1 MGAGRA
7 SAIVRRGMPQMVGR
21 DRPRALPPV
30 HSLHDQPRMDEDGEQ
45 PEPPEP
51 SQELPQ
57 PPPQDPG
64 QQPPPGLGGAQ
75 SARPATP
82 REGNTTAGWLVLA
95 GGLLV
100 IVGVFLPW
108 ITATGPKGTFSASG
122 KDANEWAFLILGGFA
137 TVRGLSMAKPGL
149 FRFQLGTPLIGGVI
163 LAVLVALR
171 WNDLQKAI
179 KEFRP
184 LPGVTASLGIGF
196 WAVIAGTVL
205 VLIGGVLAIHR
216 RRM

>member
-1 MGAGRA
+1 
-7 SAIVRRGMPQMVGR
+7 MVGP
-21 DRPRALPPV
+21 DRCPALAPV
-30 HSLHDQPRMDEDGEQ
+30 PGVHDHRRMDEEGQQ
-45 PEPPEP
+45 PEPE
-51 SQELPQ
+51 QQLPQ

-75 SARPATP
+75 SARPVTP
-82 REGNTTAGWLVLA
+82 REGNANAGWLVFT
-95 GGLLV
+95 GGVLV

-108 ITATGPKGTFSASG
+108 VTASGPNGTFSASG

-137 TVRGLSMAKPGL
+137 AVRGLSMAKPGL

-171 WNDLQKAI
+171 WSDLQKALTDL
-179 KEFRP
+179 RS
-184 LPGVTASLGIGF
+184 LPGVTASLGIGL
-196 WAVIAGTVL
+196 WAVVAGTVL
-205 VLIGGVLAIHR
+205 VLLGGVLAMQR

>member
-1 MGAGRA
+1 
-7 SAIVRRGMPQMVGR
+7 MVGR
-21 DRPRALPPV
+21 HRPRALAPV
-30 HSLHDQPRMDEDGEQ
+30 RGVHDHRRMDEKGQ
-45 PEPPEP
+45 QPEP
-51 SQELPQ
+51 SQQLPQ

-75 SARPATP
+75 SARPVPP
-82 REGNTTAGWLVLA
+82 REGNANAGWLVLA
-95 GGLLV
+95 GGILV

-108 ITATGPKGTFSASG
+108 ITASGPKGTFSASG

-171 WNDLQKAI
+171 WNDLQKVLDDV
-179 KEFRP
+179 RP
-184 LPGVTASLGIGF
+184 LPGFTASLGIGF

-205 VLIGGVLAIHR
+205 VLLGGVLAMQR

>member
-1 MGAGRA
+1 
-7 SAIVRRGMPQMVGR
+7 MVGR
-21 DRPRALPPV
+21 HRPRALAPV
-30 HSLHDQPRMDEDGEQ
+30 RGVHDHRRMDEEGQ
-45 PEPPEP
+45 QPEP
-51 SQELPQ
+51 SQQLPQ

-75 SARPATP
+75 SARPVPP
-82 REGNTTAGWLVLA
+82 REGNANAGWLVLA
-95 GGLLV
+95 GGILV

-108 ITATGPKGTFSASG
+108 ITASGPKGTFSASG

-171 WNDLQKAI
+171 WNDLQKVL
-179 KEFRP
+179 EGVRP
-184 LPGVTASLGIGF
+184 LPGFTASLGIGF

-205 VLIGGVLAIHR
+205 VLLGGVLAMQR

>member
-1 MGAGRA
+1 
-7 SAIVRRGMPQMVGR
+7 MVGR
-21 DRPRALPPV
+21 DRPRALAPV
-30 HSLHDQPRMDEDGEQ
+30 RGVHDHRRMDEEGQQ
-45 PEPPEP
+45 PET
-51 SQELPQ
+51 SQQLPQ

-64 QQPPPGLGGAQ
+64 LQPPPGLGGAQ
-75 SARPATP
+75 SARPVTP
-82 REGNTTAGWLVLA
+82 REGNTNAGWFVLS
-95 GGLLV
+95 GGVLV

-108 ITATGPKGTFSASG
+108 ITATGSNGTFSASG

-163 LAVLVALR
+163 LAVLIALR
-171 WNDLQKAI
+171 WNELQKAL
-179 KEFRP
+179 EDLRT

-196 WAVIAGTVL
+196 WAVIAGTIL
-205 VLIGGVLAIHR
+205 VLIGGVMAMQR

>member
-1 MGAGRA
+1 
-7 SAIVRRGMPQMVGR
+7 MVGR
-21 DRPRALPPV
+21 HRPRALAPV
-30 HSLHDQPRMDEDGEQ
+30 RGVHDHRRMDEEGQ
-45 PEPPEP
+45 QPEP
-51 SQELPQ
+51 SQQLPQ

-75 SARPATP
+75 SARPVPP
-82 REGNTTAGWLVLA
+82 REGNANAGWLVLA
-95 GGLLV
+95 GGILV

-108 ITATGPKGTFSASG
+108 ITASGPKGTFSASG

-171 WNDLQKAI
+171 WNDLQKVLDDV
-179 KEFRP
+179 RP
-184 LPGVTASLGIGF
+184 LPGFTASLGIGF

-205 VLIGGVLAIHR
+205 VLLGGVLAMQR

>member
-1 MGAGRA
+1 
-7 SAIVRRGMPQMVGR
+7 MPQMVGR
-21 DRPRALPPV
+21 DRPRALAPV
-30 HSLHDQPRMDEDGEQ
+30 NGVHDHRRMDEEGQ
-45 PEPPEP
+45 PPDPA
-51 SQELPQ
+51 QQLPQ
-57 PPPQDPG
+57 PPQGPA

-75 SARPATP
+75 SARPASP
-82 REGNTTAGWLVLA
+82 REGNANAGWLVLA
-95 GGLLV
+95 GGILV

-108 ITATGPKGTFSASG
+108 ITASGPKGTFSASG

-171 WNDLQKAI
+171 WNDLQKTL
-179 KEFRP
+179 EDVRT
-184 LPGVTASLGIGF
+184 LPGFTASLGIGF

-205 VLIGGVLAIHR
+205 VLVGGVLAMQR

>member
-1 MGAGRA
+1 
-7 SAIVRRGMPQMVGR
+7 MVGR
-21 DRPRALPPV
+21 PRPRALAPV
-30 HSLHDQPRMDEDGEQ
+30 RGVHDHRRMDEEGQ
-45 PEPPEP
+45 QPEP
-51 SQELPQ
+51 SQQLPQ

-75 SARPATP
+75 SARPVPP
-82 REGNTTAGWLVLA
+82 REGNANAGWLVLA
-95 GGLLV
+95 GGILV

-108 ITATGPKGTFSASG
+108 ITASGPKGTFSASG

-171 WNDLQKAI
+171 WNDLQKVLD
-179 KEFRP
+179 EVRSVP
-184 LPGVTASLGIGF
+184 WVTASLGIGF

-205 VLIGGVLAIHR
+205 VLLGGVLAMQR

>member
-1 MGAGRA
+1 
-7 SAIVRRGMPQMVGR
+7 MVGR
-21 DRPRALPPV
+21 HRPRALAPV
-30 HSLHDQPRMDEDGEQ
+30 RGVHDHRRMDEEGQ
-45 PEPPEP
+45 QPEP
-51 SQELPQ
+51 SQQLPQ

-75 SARPATP
+75 SARPLPP
-82 REGNTTAGWLVLA
+82 REGNANAGWLVLA
-95 GGLLV
+95 GGILV

-108 ITATGPKGTFSASG
+108 ITASGPKGTFSASG

-171 WNDLQKAI
+171 WNDLQKVLD
-179 KEFRP
+179 EVRSV
-184 LPGVTASLGIGF
+184 PGVTASLGIGF

-205 VLIGGVLAIHR
+205 VLLGGVLAMQR

>member
-1 MGAGRA
+1 
-7 SAIVRRGMPQMVGR
+7 MVGR
-21 DRPRALPPV
+21 HRPRALAPV
-30 HSLHDQPRMDEDGEQ
+30 RGVHDHRRMDEEGQ
-45 PEPPEP
+45 QPEP
-51 SQELPQ
+51 SQQLPQ

-75 SARPATP
+75 SARPVPP
-82 REGNTTAGWLVLA
+82 REGNANAGWLVLA
-95 GGLLV
+95 GGILV

-108 ITATGPKGTFSASG
+108 ITASGPKGTFSASG

-171 WNDLQKAI
+171 WNDLQKVL
-179 KEFRP
+179 EEVRSV
-184 LPGVTASLGIGF
+184 PGVTASLGVGF
-196 WAVIAGTVL
+196 WVVIAGTVL
-205 VLIGGVLAIHR
+205 VLLGGVLAMQR

>member
-1 MGAGRA
+1 
-7 SAIVRRGMPQMVGR
+7 MVGR
-21 DRPRALPPV
+21 HRPRALAPV
-30 HSLHDQPRMDEDGEQ
+30 RGVHDHRRMDEEGQ
-45 PEPPEP
+45 QPEP
-51 SQELPQ
+51 SQQLPQ

-75 SARPATP
+75 SARPVPP
-82 REGNTTAGWLVLA
+82 REGNANAGWLVLA
-95 GGLLV
+95 GGILV

-108 ITATGPKGTFSASG
+108 ITASGPKGTFSASG

-171 WNDLQKAI
+171 WNDLQKVLD
-179 KEFRP
+179 EVRSV
-184 LPGVTASLGIGF
+184 PGVTASLGVGF
-196 WAVIAGTVL
+196 WTVIAGTVL
-205 VLIGGVLAIHR
+205 VLLGGVLAMQR

>member
-1 MGAGRA
+1 
-7 SAIVRRGMPQMVGR
+7 MVGR
-21 DRPRALPPV
+21 HRPRALAPV
-30 HSLHDQPRMDEDGEQ
+30 RGVHDHRRMDEEGQ
-45 PEPPEP
+45 QPEP
-51 SQELPQ
+51 SQQLPQ

-75 SARPATP
+75 SARPLPP
-82 REGNTTAGWLVLA
+82 REGNANAGWLVLA
-95 GGLLV
+95 GGILV

-108 ITATGPKGTFSASG
+108 ITASGPKGTFSASG

-171 WNDLQKAI
+171 WNDLQKVLD
-179 KEFRP
+179 EVRSV
-184 LPGVTASLGIGF
+184 PGVTASLGVGF

-205 VLIGGVLAIHR
+205 VLLGGVLAMQR

>member
-1 MGAGRA
+1 
-7 SAIVRRGMPQMVGR
+7 MVGP
-21 DRPRALPPV
+21 DRPRALAPV
-30 HSLHDQPRMDEDGEQ
+30 NGVHDHRRMDEEGQ
-45 PEPPEP
+45 QPEP
-51 SQELPQ
+51 SQQLPQ

-75 SARPATP
+75 SARPLPP
-82 REGNTTAGWLVLA
+82 REGNANAGWLVLA
-95 GGLLV
+95 GGILV

-108 ITATGPKGTFSASG
+108 ITASGPKGTFSASG

-171 WNDLQKAI
+171 WNDLQKVLD
-179 KEFRP
+179 EVRSVP
-184 LPGVTASLGIGF
+184 WVTASLGIGF

-205 VLIGGVLAIHR
+205 VLLGGVLAMQR

>member
-1 MGAGRA
+1 
-7 SAIVRRGMPQMVGR
+7 MVGR
-21 DRPRALPPV
+21 HRPRALAPV
-30 HSLHDQPRMDEDGEQ
+30 RGVHDHRRMDEEGQ
-45 PEPPEP
+45 QPEP
-51 SQELPQ
+51 SQQLPQ

-75 SARPATP
+75 SARPVPP
-82 REGNTTAGWLVLA
+82 REGNANAGWLVLA
-95 GGLLV
+95 GGILV

-108 ITATGPKGTFSASG
+108 ITASGPKGTFSASG

-171 WNDLQKAI
+171 WNDLQKVLD
-179 KEFRP
+179 EVRSVP
-184 LPGVTASLGIGF
+184 WVTASLGIGF

-205 VLIGGVLAIHR
+205 VLLGGVLAMQR

>member
-1 MGAGRA
+1 
-7 SAIVRRGMPQMVGR
+7 MVGR
-21 DRPRALPPV
+21 ARPRALAPV
-30 HSLHDQPRMDEDGEQ
+30 RGVHDHRRMDEEGQ
-45 PEPPEP
+45 RPEPE
-51 SQELPQ
+51 QQLPQ
-57 PPPQDPG
+57 PPPESPA

-75 SARPATP
+75 SARPGTP
-82 REGNTTAGWLVLA
+82 REGNANAGWLVLT
-95 GGLLV
+95 GGVLV

-108 ITATGPKGTFSASG
+108 ITATGPIGTFSASG

-171 WNDLQKAI
+171 WNDLQKTL
-179 KEFRP
+179 EDLRS
-184 LPGVTASLGIGF
+184 LPGITASLGIGF

-205 VLIGGVLAIHR
+205 VLLGGVMAMQR

>member
-1 MGAGRA
+1 
-7 SAIVRRGMPQMVGR
+7 MVGR
-21 DRPRALPPV
+21 DRPPALAPV
-30 HSLHDQPRMDEDGEQ
+30 PGVHDHRRMDEEGQ
-45 PEPPEP
+45 RPEP
-51 SQELPQ
+51 SQQLPQ
-57 PPPQDPG
+57 PPTQGPV
-64 QQPPPGLGGAQ
+64 QQPPPGLGATPSG
-75 SARPATP
+75 RPVTP
-82 REGNTTAGWLVLA
+82 REGNANAGWLVLT
-95 GGLLV
+95 GGVLV

-108 ITATGPKGTFSASG
+108 ITATSSNGTFSASG

-171 WNDLQKAI
+171 WNDLNKAL
-179 KEFRP
+179 EDFRS
-184 LPGVTASLGIGF
+184 LPGVTASVGIGF

-205 VLIGGVLAIHR
+205 VLLGGVLAMQR

>member
-1 MGAGRA
+1 
-7 SAIVRRGMPQMVGR
+7 MVGR
-21 DRPRALPPV
+21 PRPRALAPV
-30 HSLHDQPRMDEDGEQ
+30 RGVHDHRRMDEEGQ
-45 PEPPEP
+45 QPEP
-51 SQELPQ
+51 SQQLPQ

-75 SARPATP
+75 SARPVPP
-82 REGNTTAGWLVLA
+82 REGNANAGWLVLA
-95 GGLLV
+95 GGILV

-108 ITATGPKGTFSASG
+108 ITASGPKGTFSASG

-171 WNDLQKAI
+171 WNDLQKVLD
-179 KEFRP
+179 EVRSV
-184 LPGVTASLGIGF
+184 PGVTASLGVGF

-205 VLIGGVLAIHR
+205 VLLGGVLAMQR

>member
-1 MGAGRA
+1 
-7 SAIVRRGMPQMVGR
+7 MVGR
-21 DRPRALPPV
+21 DRPRALAPV
-30 HSLHDQPRMDEDGEQ
+30 CGVHDHRRMDEEGQQ
-45 PEPPEP
+45 PEPAQP
-51 SQELPQ
+51 LPQ
-57 PPPQDPG
+57 PPTQGPA

-75 SARPATP
+75 SARPVP
-82 REGNTTAGWLVLA
+82 SREGNANAGWLVLS
-95 GGLLV
+95 GGILV

-108 ITATGPKGTFSASG
+108 ITATGSSGTFSASG

-137 TVRGLSMAKPGL
+137 AVRGLSMAKPGL
-149 FRFQLGTPLIGGVI
+149 FRFQLGIPLIGGVI

-171 WNDLQKAI
+171 WNDLQKAL
-179 KEFRP
+179 EDLRS

-205 VLIGGVLAIHR
+205 VLFGGVLAMQR

>member
-1 MGAGRA
+1 
-7 SAIVRRGMPQMVGR
+7 MVGPG
-21 DRPRALPPV
+21 RPRTLAPLPRV
-30 HSLHDQPRMDEDGEQ
+30 HDHPRMDDEGQ
-45 PEPPEP
+45 EPDPG
-51 SQELPQ
+51 QALPQ

-64 QQPPPGLGGAQ
+64 QQPPPGLGAAPSG
-75 SARPATP
+75 RPAPP
-82 REGNTTAGWLVLA
+82 REGNTNAGWLVLT
-95 GGLLV
+95 GGVLV

-108 ITATGPKGTFSASG
+108 ITATGSSGTFSASG

-137 TVRGLSMAKPGL
+137 TVRGISMAKPGL
-149 FRFQLGTPLIGGVI
+149 LRFQLGTPLIGGVI

-171 WNDLQKAI
+171 WNDLQKALDDL
-179 KEFRP
+179 RS

-205 VLIGGVLAIHR
+205 VLLGGVMAMQR

>member
-1 MGAGRA
+1 
-7 SAIVRRGMPQMVGR
+7 MVGR
-21 DRPRALPPV
+21 DRPRALAPV
-30 HSLHDQPRMDEDGEQ
+30 RGVHDHRRMDEEGQQ
-45 PEPPEP
+45 PEPAQP
-51 SQELPQ
+51 LPQ
-57 PPPQDPG
+57 PPTQG
-64 QQPPPGLGGAQ
+64 AAQQPPPGLGGAQ
-75 SARPATP
+75 SARPAPP
-82 REGNTTAGWLVLA
+82 REGYANAGWLTLS
-95 GGLLV
+95 GGILV

-108 ITATGPKGTFSASG
+108 ITATGSAGTFSASG

-171 WNDLQKAI
+171 WNELQKSL
-179 KEFRP
+179 EDLRS

-205 VLIGGVLAIHR
+205 VLLGGVMAMQR

>member
-1 MGAGRA
+1 
-7 SAIVRRGMPQMVGR
+7 MVGR
-21 DRPRALPPV
+21 HRPRALAPV
-30 HSLHDQPRMDEDGEQ
+30 RGVHDHRRMDEEGQ
-45 PEPPEP
+45 QPEP
-51 SQELPQ
+51 SQQLPQ

-75 SARPATP
+75 SARPLPP
-82 REGNTTAGWLVLA
+82 REGNANAGWLVLA
-95 GGLLV
+95 GGILV

-108 ITATGPKGTFSASG
+108 ITASGPKGTFSASG

-171 WNDLQKAI
+171 WNDLQKVLD
-179 KEFRP
+179 EVRSVP
-184 LPGVTASLGIGF
+184 WVTASLGIGF

-205 VLIGGVLAIHR
+205 VLLGGVLAMQR